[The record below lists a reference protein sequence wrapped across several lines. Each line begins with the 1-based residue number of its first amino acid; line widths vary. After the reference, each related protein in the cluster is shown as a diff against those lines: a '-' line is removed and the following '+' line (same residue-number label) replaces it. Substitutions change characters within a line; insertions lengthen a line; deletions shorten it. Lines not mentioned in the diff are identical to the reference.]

1 MTPLTSLY
9 RAIHPITIIL
19 ASSKSTHVGTS
30 TKSVVVVGLCC
41 ESGDLTTPKP
51 GEPEAVEECAL
62 GTAEIGDIAAMDGSD
77 VYCVDMSMKNYNS
90 FPETP
95 EVLVDLDDKVHL
107 IRKRQS
113 LKQIKA
119 ERSSLVH

>member
-1 MTPLTSLY
+1 
-9 RAIHPITIIL
+9 
-19 ASSKSTHVGTS
+19 
-30 TKSVVVVGLCC
+30 
-41 ESGDLTTPKP
+41 
-51 GEPEAVEECAL
+51 
-62 GTAEIGDIAAMDGSD
+62 MDGSD